1 MFQLEARCPALF
13 RGVYAGN
20 TDFKNLPAPGRTVR
34 RRGALAVRRGAPG
47 RGRWCRGRCPPR
59 ALLILGT
66 EGPGLD
72 AATLARARPIR
83 IPMAAGFDSL
93 NVATAAGIAL

>member
-1 MFQLEARCPALF
+1 MSYLSKWFNLKQTPQSARIPNTVANS
-13 RGVYAGN
+13 AGGF
-20 TDFKNLPAPGRTVR
+20 TF
-34 RRGALAVRRGAPG
+34 AVDDWTRFDRF
-47 RGRWCRGRCPPR
+47 
-59 ALLILGT
+59 LILGT

-93 NVATAAGIAL
+93 NVATAAGIALYTIARGQGRLGRP